1 MTRTLTNAALL
12 AAAPAL
18 LLASGAQAQDAG
30 QNAGQSAGKWSFT
43 LGAATDNRSKDA
55 SKSDGDPYVYGVAEW
70 ESASGL
76 FYGSG
81 GLETIDGGG
90 SKLESELVVGVRP
103 ELAGFDFDL
112 NVAHKYRFDANPGYD
127 DDAWEFTADMKRSIG
142 PASARLRLQHSP
154 DGTGSTKAWTWVALR
169 GGWDFTDKLNVS
181 AEVGRRDQDNS
192 VDYTGWNIGASYALT
207 RNLEAQLRWHDT
219 DADVPGEQYKG
230 ALVAGISVSF

>member
-1 MTRTLTNAALL
+1 MLRTLTNAALL
-12 AAAPAL
+12 AAAPL
-18 LLASGAQAQDAG
+18 VLLASGAQAQDAG
-30 QNAGQSAGKWSFT
+30 LSGGKWSFSA
-43 LGAATDNRSKDA
+43 GAATDNRSKDA
-55 SKSDGDPYVYGVAEW
+55 SKSDGDPFVYGVAEW

-90 SKLESELVVGVRP
+90 SRLESELVAGVRP
-103 ELAGFDFDL
+103 EFAGFDFDL

-154 DGTGSTKAWTWVALR
+154 DGTGSTEAWTWVALR
-169 GGWDFTDKLNVS
+169 GGWDFTNKLNVS
-181 AEVGRRDQDNS
+181 AEVGRREQADS
-192 VDYTGWNIGASYALT
+192 IDYTGWNIGGAYALT
-207 RNLEAQLRWHDT
+207 PRVELDLRWHDT

-230 ALVAGISVSF
+230 ALVAGINFAF

>member
-1 MTRTLTNAALL
+1 MLRTLTNAALL
-12 AAAPAL
+12 AAAPL
-18 LLASGAQAQDAG
+18 VLLASGAQAQDAG
-30 QNAGQSAGKWSFT
+30 LSGGKWSFSA
-43 LGAATDNRSKDA
+43 GAATDNRSKDA
-55 SKSDGDPYVYGVAEW
+55 SKSDGDPFVYGVAEW

-90 SKLESELVVGVRP
+90 SRLESELVAGVRP
-103 ELAGFDFDL
+103 EFAGFDFDL

-154 DGTGSTKAWTWVALR
+154 DGTGSTEAWTWVALR
-169 GGWDFTDKLNVS
+169 GGWDFTNKLNVS
-181 AEVGRRDQDNS
+181 AEVGRREQADS
-192 VDYTGWNIGASYALT
+192 IDYTGWNIGGAYALT
-207 RNLEAQLRWHDT
+207 PKVELDLRWHDT

-230 ALVAGISVSF
+230 ALVAGINFAF

>member
-1 MTRTLTNAALL
+1 MIRTLTNVALL

-30 QNAGQSAGKWSFT
+30 QNAGKWSFT

-181 AEVGRRDQDNS
+181 AEIGRRDQDNS